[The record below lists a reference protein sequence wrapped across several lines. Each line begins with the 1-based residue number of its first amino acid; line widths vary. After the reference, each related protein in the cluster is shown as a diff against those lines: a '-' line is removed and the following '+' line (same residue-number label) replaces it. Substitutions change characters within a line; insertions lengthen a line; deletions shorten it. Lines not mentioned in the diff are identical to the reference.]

1 MKKKLLA
8 GIDIGTTGAK
18 AAIFDLKGNILGS
31 GYREYQCSYPKP
43 NWIEQDPNFLI
54 LEAMNASKDA
64 IFNSDINPNEIAS
77 LGLSTQRSC
86 ANFIDKS
93 GLLLRP
99 MISWQDSRCSEEVI
113 EIARKNNSRRILQNN
128 RISNKYN
135 LVTSGNF
142 MGQKK

>member
-31 GYREYQCSYPKP
+31 GYREYQCTYPKP
-43 NWIEQDPNFLI
+43 NWIEQDPDFLI
-54 LEAMNASKDA
+54 SEAMNASKEA
-64 IFNSDINPNEIAS
+64 IYKSGINPKEIVS
-77 LGLSTQRSC
+77 LGFSTQRSC

-99 MISWQDSRCSEEVI
+99 MISWQDSRCSEEVL
-113 EIARKNNSRRILQNN
+113 EIARKN
-128 RISNKYN
+128 
-135 LVTSGNF
+135 TS
-142 MGQKK
+142 